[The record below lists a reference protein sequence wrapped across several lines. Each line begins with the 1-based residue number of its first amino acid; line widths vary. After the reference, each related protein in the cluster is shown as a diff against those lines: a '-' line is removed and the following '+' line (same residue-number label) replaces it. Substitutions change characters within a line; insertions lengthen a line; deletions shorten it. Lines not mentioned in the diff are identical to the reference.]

1 MVEEKS
7 QRDKRIEDNL
17 GLVHT
22 CAGRFRLRGI
32 EYEDLVQAGCIGL
45 CKAADGFDET
55 RGFAFSTYAV
65 PMILGEIRRLF
76 RDGGS
81 VKVGRSVKE
90 RARTLLL
97 TQQKMALELGREPT
111 VTELSTRVGSDVSET
126 AFILG
131 AVQPTVSLTADDD
144 EKERQIDVPVPPPDM
159 QILDRLAVRSAME
172 KLSADERT
180 LIELR
185 FFRGWTQ
192 AKTAEQLGISQ
203 VQVSRKEKRILQKM
217 RDELSID

>member
-1 MVEEKS
+1 MLEEKTL
-7 QRDKRIEDNL
+7 RNRRIEENI

-22 CAGRFRLRGI
+22 CAGRFRGRGV
-32 EYEDLVQAGCIGL
+32 EYDDLVQAGCVGL
-45 CKAADGFDET
+45 CKAADGFDAS

-90 RARTLLL
+90 RARSLLRI
-97 TQQKMALELGREPT
+97 QQRMEAQLGREPT
-111 VTELSTRVGSDVSET
+111 VTELSQSAGFDRTET
-126 AFILG
+126 AFLLG
-131 AVQPTVSLTADDD
+131 AVQPTVSLTADAD
-144 EKERQIDVPVPPPDM
+144 EEHRQIDVPVPAPDT
-159 QILDRLAVRSAME
+159 QIDDRVSLQSAME
-172 KLSADERT
+172 KLTEEERT

-192 AKTAEQLGISQ
+192 TQTAERLGVSQ
-203 VQVSRKEKRILQKM
+203 VQVSRKEKRILSKM
-217 RDELSID
+217 REGLQ

>member
-1 MVEEKS
+1 MVEKKTR
-7 QRDKRIEDNL
+7 RDERIEENV

-22 CAGRFRLRGI
+22 CAGRFRGRGV
-32 EYEDLVQAGCIGL
+32 EYDDLVQAGCVGL

-90 RARTLLL
+90 RARELVR
-97 TQQKMALELGREPT
+97 TQQALEAELGREPT
-111 VTELSTRVGSDVSET
+111 VTELSARAGLDAAET
-126 AFILG
+126 AFLLG
-131 AVQPTVSLTADDD
+131 AVQPAVSLTADADAH
-144 EKERQIDVPVPPPDM
+144 ERQIDVPVPPPDA
-159 QILDRLAVRSAME
+159 QIDDRVALQNA
-172 KLSADERT
+172 LQTLGADERR

-185 FFRGWTQ
+185 YFRGWTQ
-192 AKTAEQLGISQ
+192 TKTAEQLGISQ
-203 VQVSRKEKRILQKM
+203 VQVSRKEKRILQRM
-217 RDELSID
+217 REKLL

>member
-1 MVEEKS
+1 MVEKKTR
-7 QRDKRIEDNL
+7 RDERIEENV

-22 CAGRFRLRGI
+22 CAGRFRGRGV
-32 EYEDLVQAGCIGL
+32 EYDDLVQAGCVGL

-90 RARTLLL
+90 RARELVR
-97 TQQKMALELGREPT
+97 TQQALEAELGREPT
-111 VTELSTRVGSDVSET
+111 VTELSARAGLDAAET
-126 AFILG
+126 AFLLG
-131 AVQPTVSLTADDD
+131 AVQPAVSLTADADRH
-144 EKERQIDVPVPPPDM
+144 ERQIDVPVPPPDAQIDDRVALQNAM
-159 QILDRLAVRSAME
+159 QT
-172 KLSADERT
+172 LSADERR

-185 FFRGWTQ
+185 YFRGWTQ
-192 AKTAEQLGISQ
+192 MQTAEQLGISQ
-203 VQVSRKEKRILQKM
+203 VQVSRKEKRILQRM
-217 RDELSID
+217 REKLL

>member
-1 MVEEKS
+1 MVEKKTR
-7 QRDKRIEDNL
+7 RDERTEENV

-22 CAGRFRLRGI
+22 CAGRFRGRGV
-32 EYEDLVQAGCIGL
+32 EYDDLVQAGCVGL

-90 RARTLLL
+90 RARELVRVQQTLE
-97 TQQKMALELGREPT
+97 AELGREPT
-111 VTELSTRVGSDVSET
+111 VTELSGRAGLDAAET
-126 AFILG
+126 AFLLG
-131 AVQPTVSLTADDD
+131 AVQPAVSLTADADRH
-144 EKERQIDVPVPPPDM
+144 ERQIDVPVPPPDAQIDDRVALQNAM
-159 QILDRLAVRSAME
+159 QTLG
-172 KLSADERT
+172 ADERR

-185 FFRGWTQ
+185 YFRGWTQ
-192 AKTAEQLGISQ
+192 MQTAEQLGISQ
-203 VQVSRKEKRILQKM
+203 VQVSRKEKRILQRM
-217 RDELSID
+217 REKLL

>member
-1 MVEEKS
+1 MVEEKLR
-7 QRDKRIEDNL
+7 RDRRIEENL

-22 CAGRFRLRGI
+22 CAGRFRGRGVD
-32 EYEDLVQAGCIGL
+32 YDDLVQAGCVGL

-65 PMILGEIRRLF
+65 PMILGEIRRIF

-90 RARTLLL
+90 RARSLLYL
-97 TQQKMALELGREPT
+97 QQTMEKELGRAPT
-111 VTELSTRVGSDVSET
+111 IDELSDRAGCDASEA
-126 AFILG
+126 AFLLG
-131 AVQPTVSLTADDD
+131 AVQPTVSLTADDGTSA
-144 EKERQIDVPVPPPDM
+144 RQVDIPVPPPDE
-159 QILDRLAVRSAME
+159 QIENKVSLQVALDKLDR
-172 KLSADERT
+172 DERT

-192 AKTAEQLGISQ
+192 MQTAERLGISQ
-203 VQVSRKEKRILQKM
+203 VQVSRREKKILQKM
-217 RDELSID
+217 RSELL

>member
-1 MVEEKS
+1 MVEKKTR
-7 QRDKRIEDNL
+7 RDKRIEENV

-22 CAGRFRLRGI
+22 CAGRFRGRGV
-32 EYEDLVQAGCIGL
+32 EYDDLVQAGCVGL

-90 RARTLLL
+90 RARELVR
-97 TQQKMALELGREPT
+97 TQQALEAELGREPT
-111 VTELSTRVGSDVSET
+111 VTELSARTGLDAAET
-126 AFILG
+126 AFLLG
-131 AVQPTVSLTADDD
+131 AVQPAVSLTADADRH
-144 EKERQIDVPVPPPDM
+144 ERQIDVPVPPPDA
-159 QILDRLAVRSAME
+159 QIDDRVALQNA
-172 KLSADERT
+172 LQTLGADERR

-185 FFRGWTQ
+185 YFRGWTQ
-192 AKTAEQLGISQ
+192 TKTAEQLGISQ
-203 VQVSRKEKRILQKM
+203 VQVSRKEKRILQRM
-217 RDELSID
+217 REKLL

>member
-1 MVEEKS
+1 MVDGKTVRE
-7 QRDKRIEDNL
+7 KRIEENL

-22 CAGRFRLRGI
+22 CAGRFRGRGI
-32 EYEDLVQAGCIGL
+32 EYDDLVQAGCVGL

-76 RDGGS
+76 REAGS

-90 RARTLLL
+90 RARDLL
-97 TQQKMALELGREPT
+97 TIQQKMMHELGREPS
-111 VTELSTRVGSDVSET
+111 VSELSARSGCDAAET
-126 AFILG
+126 AFLLG
-131 AVQPTVSLTADDD
+131 AVQPALSLTADTDD
-144 EKERQIDVPVPPPDM
+144 GERQIDVPVPPPDT
-159 QILDRLAVRSAME
+159 QIDDRVALQFVLD
-172 KLSADERT
+172 KLDVQERT

-185 FFRGWTQ
+185 FYRGLTQ
-192 AKTAEQLGISQ
+192 MQTAERLGISQ

-217 RDELSID
+217 RELLRG